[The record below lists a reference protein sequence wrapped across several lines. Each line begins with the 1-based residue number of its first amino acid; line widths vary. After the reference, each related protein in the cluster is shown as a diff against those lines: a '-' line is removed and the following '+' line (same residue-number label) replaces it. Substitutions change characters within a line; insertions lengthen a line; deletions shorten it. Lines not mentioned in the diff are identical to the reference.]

1 MPEDNRECNTQ
12 APGNAAPQPWTTNG
26 DVSGFSTELSMNELV
41 IGLPRAADYGHF
53 RDGATNRLAQRYRR
67 REQRRRKLNMLAAA
81 LLLASAG
88 FGATMLTMPPTS
100 HASLVSSENARCIKA
115 GQSLEPWFKAEL
127 HRRAST
133 GVPRQDDFN
142 LMLAWFRDAQGQCA
156 AGLTQAASE
165 NLQALADRIAARE
178 QLRPSADD

>member
-1 MPEDNRECNTQ
+1 
-12 APGNAAPQPWTTNG
+12 
-26 DVSGFSTELSMNELV
+26 MNQLML
-41 IGLPRAADYGHF
+41 GLPRAADYGHF
-53 RDGATNRLAQRYRR
+53 RDSRACRLAQRNRR

-88 FGATMLTMPPTS
+88 FAATMLTVPPTS

-115 GQSLEPWFKAEL
+115 GQSLEPWFRAEL

-142 LMLAWFRDAQGQCA
+142 LLLTWFRDAQGQCA
-156 AGLTQAASE
+156 AGLTRAGSE
-165 NLQALADRIAARE
+165 NLKALADRIAARE

>member
-1 MPEDNRECNTQ
+1 
-12 APGNAAPQPWTTNG
+12 
-26 DVSGFSTELSMNELV
+26 MNELV

-88 FGATMLTMPPTS
+88 FGATMLMVMVQPTS
-100 HASLVSSENARCIKA
+100 HASLVSSEDARCIRA
-115 GQSLEPWFKAEL
+115 GQTLEPWFRTEL
-127 HRRAST
+127 TRRGLT
-133 GVPRQDDFN
+133 GTARQDDFN
-142 LMLAWFRDAQGQCA
+142 LLLTWFRDAQGQCA

>member
-1 MPEDNRECNTQ
+1 
-12 APGNAAPQPWTTNG
+12 
-26 DVSGFSTELSMNELV
+26 MNELV

-88 FGATMLTMPPTS
+88 FGATMLMVMVPPTS

-115 GQSLEPWFKAEL
+115 GQSLEPWFRAEL

-142 LMLAWFRDAQGQCA
+142 LLLTWFRDAQGQCA
-156 AGLTQAASE
+156 AGLTRAGSE
-165 NLQALADRIAARE
+165 NLKALADRIAARE